1 MGKIPA
7 DYLPPSELRPQRIY
21 TLPEFKDIPQRL
33 NSTEELLGKIGAVVL
48 PTSVLFSRSEIAH
61 VFNNAEVKAVIV
73 AATLLE
79 ELEKAIPD
87 LKTVKHIIVV
97 GGEAEEIKKKGYLLY
112 QELLD
117 SGEPTCDPVRR
128 DRMDVSVL
136 LFTSGTPGL
145 PKGPAHFMEAALI
158 VPH

>member
-21 TLPEFKDIPQRL
+21 TLPEFKNISQA
-33 NSTEELLGKIGAVVL
+33 LGANFAVLKIGAVVL
-48 PTSVLFSRSEIAH
+48 PTSVLFSRAEIAH

-79 ELEKAIPD
+79 ELEKAIPE
-87 LKTVKHIIVV
+87 LKTVKHVIVV
-97 GGEAEEIKKKGYLLY
+97 GGDAEEIQKKGYLLY

-117 SGEPTCDPVRR
+117 GGEPTCDPVRR

-136 LFTSGTPGL
+136 LFTSGTTGL
-145 PKGPAHFMEAALI
+145 PKGTAPFMEGA
-158 VPH
+158 